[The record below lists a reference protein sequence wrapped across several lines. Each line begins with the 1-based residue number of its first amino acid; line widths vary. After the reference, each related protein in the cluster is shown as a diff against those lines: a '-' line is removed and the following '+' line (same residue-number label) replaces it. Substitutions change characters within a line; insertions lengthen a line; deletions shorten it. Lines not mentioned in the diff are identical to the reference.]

1 MNQPHTPDRVV
12 RATALMDET
21 DRLYQRY
28 QHSTKEH
35 RTVQILS
42 AMASHALGAWD
53 ASFRLYFR
61 GPQGT
66 GKTTA
71 MKQTAALSANPR
83 NVTGTTPAVRSLL
96 AQHALEPKTPMPTL
110 LLDQVEKYWGD
121 SGMNVG
127 AAIINDIAREGYQC
141 DATMSWS
148 ANRKPVEFSIFC
160 IMYMTGWNN
169 LPLDIGERC
178 IQLYMEKGKAEYF
191 DMRTARPQFKRMGE
205 ALGAEVRAVAYRE
218 DPDIPSILEEF
229 TSDGLHPRLTG
240 RVQEVWHPLFAVAAV
255 LGGQTWLNRCRDAF
269 EMIELGGTK
278 PVLSARQQLLKHV
291 YELTTGTGPLAWA
304 GEAGF
309 LPGRTLAR
317 ELVKDRDY
325 QGRTL
330 EQMEKY
336 LGNTLDMDHPQ
347 ARGLKKRDAR
357 YEADRM
363 RVYPAGVVHDA
374 WLAVRPETERDLM
387 LPRFDSPFDV
397 SDDSDGEIDV
407 SAEKMPPPRRRSGG
421 TGGTSNGRV

>member
-1 MNQPHTPDRVV
+1 MNPSDRIV
-12 RATALMDET
+12 RAAALMDET

-28 QHSTKEH
+28 QHSTREH
-35 RTVQILS
+35 RTVQILA
-42 AMASHALGAWD
+42 AMASHALNAWN

-160 IMYMTGWNN
+160 FMYMTGWNN

-178 IQLYMEKGKAEYF
+178 IQLYMEQGKAEYF
-191 DMRTARPQFKRMGE
+191 DMRNARPQFKRMGE
-205 ALGAEVRAVAYRE
+205 ALGSEVRAAAYRQ
-218 DPDIPSILEEF
+218 DPDIPSALEEF
-229 TSDGLHPRLTG
+229 VSDGIHPRLTG
-240 RVQEVWHPLFAVAAV
+240 RVQEVWHPLFAIAAV
-255 LGGQTWLNRCRDAF
+255 LGGQAWLNRCRDAF

-278 PVLSARQQLLKHV
+278 PVLSSRQQLLKHV
-291 YELTTGTGPLAWA
+291 YELTTGPLAWMSD
-304 GEAGF
+304 AGF

-317 ELVKDRDY
+317 ELLKLDDPEYR
-325 QGRTL
+325 GRTL
-330 EQMEKY
+330 AQMEKY

-347 ARGLKKRDAR
+347 ARGLKTRDAR
-357 YEADRM
+357 YESDRM
-363 RVYPAGVVHDA
+363 RVYPATVVHDA
-374 WLAVRPETERDLM
+374 WLAVRPEAEQDLTI
-387 LPRFDSPFDV
+387 PQFDSPFDV
-397 SDDSDGEIDV
+397 SGDSDEEIDV
-407 SAEKMPPPRRRSGG
+407 TAGKTPSPRRRSGG
-421 TGGTSNGRV
+421 TGGTGSRGV